1 MDILLYV
8 AVGLISA
15 VLGWVGH
22 VVWFSLYYR
31 RFMVRTTRRFMVVN
45 LDNIREAFYNPE
57 DNEEDF
63 IVTGGGE

>member
-1 MDILLYV
+1 MNILLYV

-31 RFMVRTTRRFMVVN
+31 RFMVRTTYRFMVVN
-45 LDNIREAFYNPE
+45 LDNIREAFYDHE